1 MLVKAA
7 SLYLPHTDGVRWK
20 VFIVES
26 ARGDPCGDDQSS
38 STQPPQLLFTVQWVF
53 NYFYK
58 GMRLAYPSV
67 FARASGQSVSML
79 LTHPLK
85 MCLSCLD
92 GWLCKHLAL
101 IDA

>member
-7 SLYLPHTDGVRWK
+7 SLYLLHTDGVRWK

-26 ARGDPCGDDQSS
+26 ARGAMINPRVPS
-38 STQPPQLLFTVQWVF
+38 PPQLSFTVQWVF
-53 NYFYK
+53 NYLYK

-67 FARASGQSVSML
+67 FARVSGQSVSML